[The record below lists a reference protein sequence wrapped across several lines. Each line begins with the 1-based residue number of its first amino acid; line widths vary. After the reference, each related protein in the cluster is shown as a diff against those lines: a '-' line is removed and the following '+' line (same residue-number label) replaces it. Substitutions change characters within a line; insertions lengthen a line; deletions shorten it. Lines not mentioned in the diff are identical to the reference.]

1 MSLYQ
6 QLQDDYKQAFRDK
19 NALKKEV
26 LGIVLA
32 TIKNKYI
39 ESRQE
44 LSDAEIVQIIT
55 KEVKQM
61 RETMVFLE
69 KAWKSEDLALEVD
82 KIAILQVYLP
92 VMLSEEETQDIVDTY
107 KTTLGV
113 TDLQKERGKL
123 MGAIMKDYTGK
134 IDTGLL
140 QKIISWLTQW
150 WEK

>member
-32 TIKNKYI
+32 TIKNKFI

-44 LSDAEIVQIIT
+44 LSDVEIVQIIT

-69 KAWKSEDLALEVD
+69 KVWKSEDLALEVD
-82 KIAILQVYLP
+82 KIALLQVYLP
-92 VMLSEEETQDIVDTY
+92 VMLSEEETQKIVETY
-107 KTTLGV
+107 KTTLSV
-113 TDLQKERGKL
+113 TDMQKERGKL

-140 QKIISWLTQW
+140 QKILSA
-150 WEK
+150 